1 MRSIWSIIFK
11 DVIVEL
17 RNKETLSAMIMFAVL
32 ILVVF
37 NFAFESSGVDKA
49 LIAPGSLWVAF
60 SFAAILGLNRSLA
73 KELDN
78 ECLQGLLLAPISR
91 GDLYLA
97 KVAGNFIFM
106 IVAEAFLIPMFVILN
121 NMKFDLPLLKVAGI
135 GFLGMLA
142 IASVGT
148 ILSVLSSATRMKEV
162 MLPILQI
169 PLTIPVVIC
178 AAEATAGVLIPEYG
192 EISSWLSILAGF
204 TIVYLTVSYLIFDFA
219 VED

>member
-1 MRSIWSIIFK
+1 MKAIWAIIFK

-17 RNKETLSAMIMFAVL
+17 RNKETLSAMVMFAVL
-32 ILVVF
+32 ILIVF
-37 NFAFESSGVDKA
+37 NFAFESSGVEKN
-49 LIAPGSLWVAF
+49 LIAPGTLWVAF

-73 KELDN
+73 RELDN
-78 ECLQGLLLAPISR
+78 ECLQGLLLAPLGR

-106 IVAEAFLIPMFVILN
+106 LAAEIVLLPMFVIIN
-121 NMKFDLPLLKVAGI
+121 NLKFDVQLLKVGAI
-135 GFLGMLA
+135 GSLGMLA

-162 MLPILQI
+162 MLPVLQI

-178 AAEATAGVLIPEYG
+178 AVEATAGVLIPEYG

-204 TIVYLTVSYLIFDFA
+204 TIVYLTVSYLIFEFA
-219 VED
+219 VEE

>member
-1 MRSIWSIIFK
+1 MKAIWAIVLK
-11 DVIVEL
+11 DVVVEL
-17 RNKETLSAMIMFAVL
+17 RNKETLSAMLMFAVL

-37 NFAFESSGVDKA
+37 NFAFESSGVDKS
-49 LIAPGSLWVAF
+49 LIAPGTLWVAF

-73 KELDN
+73 RELDN
-78 ECLQGLLLAPISR
+78 ECMQGLLLAPISR

-106 IVAEAFLIPMFVILN
+106 LIAEFFLLPLFVIIN
-121 NMKFDLPLLKVAGI
+121 NLKFDLQLLQVAGI
-135 GFLGMLA
+135 GCLGMLA
-142 IASVGT
+142 TASVGT
-148 ILSVLSSATRMKEV
+148 ILSVLASGTRMKEV

-178 AAEATAGVLIPEYG
+178 AVEATAGVLIPEYG

-204 TIVYLTVSYLIFDFA
+204 TIVYLTVSWLIFEFA
-219 VED
+219 VEE

>member
-1 MRSIWSIIFK
+1 MKSIWSIIFK

-37 NFAFESSGVDKA
+37 NFAFESSGVDKS
-49 LIAPGSLWVAF
+49 LIAPGTLWVAF

-78 ECLQGLLLAPISR
+78 ECLQGLLLAPVSR

-106 IVAEAFLIPMFVILN
+106 KLFRKSCE
-121 NMKFDLPLLKVAGI
+121 D
-135 GFLGMLA
+135 
-142 IASVGT
+142 
-148 ILSVLSSATRMKEV
+148 
-162 MLPILQI
+162 
-169 PLTIPVVIC
+169 
-178 AAEATAGVLIPEYG
+178 
-192 EISSWLSILAGF
+192 
-204 TIVYLTVSYLIFDFA
+204 IF
-219 VED
+219 